1 MPDFLFDAPPTNR
14 IEDNQESMV
23 ITPQPHLL
31 FVSAS
36 ALASPLFHAWTRP
49 EHWTWFITGYV
60 FVEQER

>member
-1 MPDFLFDAPPTNR
+1 MMTLSIQHEHTRTWTTPAQR
-14 IEDNQESMV
+14 ILS
-23 ITPQPHLL
+23 TPQPHLL